1 MALTYSYLHASQG
14 SDTVFTITLQDQN
27 GAVQN
32 LTGYTVRSKYARA
45 HSSATKYSFLAE
57 IKSPATDGKITL
69 TLTDSATD
77 SIKPGNYVFDTE
89 LVDSTGSVD
98 RVLEGLL
105 EISPSVTT

>member
-27 GAVQN
+27 GAVQD